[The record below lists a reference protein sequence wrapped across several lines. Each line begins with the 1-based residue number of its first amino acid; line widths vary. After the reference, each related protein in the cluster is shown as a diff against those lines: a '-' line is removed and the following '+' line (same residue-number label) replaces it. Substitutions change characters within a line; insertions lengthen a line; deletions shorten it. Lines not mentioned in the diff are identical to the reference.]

1 MTTPFCMRCPPST
14 RFALYFVRHING
26 CRVLETLY
34 RMTCSLDA
42 QPDICNNKQSNQTT
56 FHTNTNANHCRK
68 THNHIISLLLALLF
82 TIYTYIYIYIR
93 SIDVAVVQMAP
104 FPWCWSPSLCIRRN
118 YLCLAPCLC
127 IAQSEHR
134 HRAKGATEL
143 KYKTAL
149 LQQHG
154 THWLWRWILVN
165 TVRSW
170 VGYGS
175 ILDVTV
181 SVCVVGVHHLVMR

>member
-1 MTTPFCMRCPPST
+1 MDAGSWKHYTEWRVRSTLSRISATTNNQTKPLFIPTQMRTTAGKRTTIS
-14 RFALYFVRHING
+14 
-26 CRVLETLY
+26 Y
-34 RMTCSLDA
+34 RYCSLSCS
-42 QPDICNNKQSNQTT
+42 QYI
-56 FHTNTNANHCRK
+56 H
-68 THNHIISLLLALLF
+68 
-82 TIYTYIYIYIR
+82 IYIYIR